1 MAQATVLEV
10 PSAVRGFHYYCA
22 TWSPRRSEELTCE
35 REEDNP
41 YDMFAIKVLDSK
53 QQIVGHLP
61 MEISR
66 SCFFL
71 TLRGAALSCIINDTK
86 YYRSPIVQGG
96 LEILCNL
103 RVHMVPTSHNRAITA
118 HFQTLVGKFYSEPTD
133 EMVMGSFDEEE
144 PKKKQKK
151 IQTTNVADIRSFF
164 KKK

>member
-1 MAQATVLEV
+1 
-10 PSAVRGFHYYCA
+10 
-22 TWSPRRSEELTCE
+22 
-35 REEDNP
+35 
-41 YDMFAIKVLDSK
+41 MFAIKVLDSR

-103 RVHMVPTSHNRAITA
+103 RVHMVPTSHNRAIAA

-164 KKK
+164 KKKWISILCISLSKSYFLYPPFTLTFIKMDKMNLKAK